1 MSSIKD
7 IIVNGLWKQNPGV
20 VQLLGM
26 CPTLAV
32 TSSVVNGVSLGLL
45 TAFVMSMSGAAV
57 APIRSL
63 VPNEIRIPVYI
74 LIIAVLVTIAQLLM
88 NAYVH
93 GLYLVLGIF
102 IPLIVTNC
110 IVLARVEA
118 FASKNGVLRSA
129 LDGLF
134 MGLGGT
140 AVLGVLGGLREL
152 FGHGTLLSGID
163 LAMGESARNWVIHVV
178 PDYKGFLLA
187 VLPPGAF
194 IGLGLLIA
202 TRNWFNL
209 RAARKQ
215 HGSNATVAPVDG
227 GCGVA
232 HGG

>member
-1 MSSIKD
+1 MSSYKD
-7 IIVNGLWKQNPGV
+7 IAVNGLWKQNPGI

-26 CPTLAV
+26 CPTMAV

-45 TAFVMSMSGAAV
+45 TAFVMAMSGAAV
-57 APIRSL
+57 SPIRAL

-74 LIIAVLVTIAQLLM
+74 LIIAALVTVAQLLM

-93 GLYLVLGIF
+93 PMYLVLGIF

-118 FASKNGVLRSA
+118 FASKNSVLPSA

-140 AVLGVLGGLREL
+140 LVLAVLGGVREL

-163 LAMGESARNWVIHVV
+163 LVFGDVAKNWVIHVV
-178 PDYKGFLLA
+178 PDYHGFLLA

-202 TRNWFNL
+202 GKNYLNL
-209 RAARKQ
+209 RNERKLK
-215 HGSNATVAPVDG
+215 GAGATITPVDG
-227 GCGVA
+227 GCAPGM
-232 HGG
+232 H